1 MIKYFCDRCG
11 KEIKD
16 TVYTE
21 SDTTEAVDCLGN
33 IVSTFTH
40 IMHYCDECKYEELS
54 CGFKVGDKVVTND
67 GRTGVISE
75 ICTCETCKKRG
86 FYEPT
91 VILDDGTI
99 EYIMISDKKNGFKSY
114 YSIGNKIFGN
124 FDEESVIKEV
134 GQCEKQLIQL
144 YKQLGTIQELKM
156 IRQHKKKESTS
167 EI

>member
-11 KEIKD
+11 KEIKGE
-16 TVYTE
+16 VYVETE
-21 SDTTEAVDCLGN
+21 TQEACDALGCVVEIFAN
-33 IVSTFTH
+33 VTH
-40 IMHYCDECKYEELS
+40 MCEECKHEEFT
-54 CGFKVGDKVVTND
+54 CGFKVGDKVITND

-91 VILDDGTI
+91 VTLDDGTS
-99 EYIMISDKKNGFKSY
+99 EYIMISDKENGFKSY

-134 GQCEKQLIQL
+134 EQCEKQLLQL
-144 YKQLGTIQELKM
+144 YKQLGTIQELK
-156 IRQHKKKESTS
+156 IIHQHKKKENANDC
-167 EI
+167 